1 MKNIV
6 IASVSLLV
14 LLIVG
19 ACNKSSQLGA
29 NLFDGNNLNLSFTD
43 TTTVVAQTENP
54 DSVLAVSVIGNQVL
68 TNFTKLPLGK
78 MLDPVFGLTEA
89 RIYANLG
96 YPNATAPAL
105 DGAATYTLDSVMF
118 VLSYNGANAYGD
130 TTQKQ
135 SISLYRLDASESLSG
150 ENFTYYTNKR
160 FKTSTTRLGGLDN
173 FTPMPNSKVRVVKD
187 TNKYDY
193 RPHIAFKLDPNF
205 GKALLDTNVYSSFNA
220 FSGSIGKYFRGFE
233 LRAEQT
239 NNAMLSFNVNDD
251 TSGIYIFYKKQ
262 NDTTKYSYRFAFL
275 STTFPL
281 FNHDYAKGS
290 INKFYNGKKT
300 SSGDSLLFVQGM
312 AGPNVKFEFPYFKK
326 QLGTAAINRA
336 ELEITILEDS
346 TSKYPPTERLILTTA
361 NGVPIADLRRNS
373 STATSEY
380 GGTIVTEAG
389 NLRRYKCN
397 ISQHLGN
404 MLSGTAGTTL
414 YLLPDNTRGSIPNK
428 QETTSRVV
436 LYGTK
441 SKYRTKLN
449 LYYTKP

>member
-43 TTTVVAQTENP
+43 TTTVIAQTENP
-54 DSVLAVSVIGNQVL
+54 DSVLAVSVTGNQVA

-105 DGAATYTLDSVMF
+105 DGAATYILDSVMF
-118 VLSYNGANAYGD
+118 VLSYNGADSYGD

-187 TNKYDY
+187 TNQYDY

-220 FSGSIGKYFRGFE
+220 FSGSIGK
-233 LRAEQT
+233 
-239 NNAMLSFNVNDD
+239 
-251 TSGIYIFYKKQ
+251 
-262 NDTTKYSYRFAFL
+262 
-275 STTFPL
+275 
-281 FNHDYAKGS
+281 
-290 INKFYNGKKT
+290 
-300 SSGDSLLFVQGM
+300 
-312 AGPNVKFEFPYFKK
+312 
-326 QLGTAAINRA
+326 
-336 ELEITILEDS
+336 
-346 TSKYPPTERLILTTA
+346 
-361 NGVPIADLRRNS
+361 
-373 STATSEY
+373 
-380 GGTIVTEAG
+380 
-389 NLRRYKCN
+389 
-397 ISQHLGN
+397 
-404 MLSGTAGTTL
+404 
-414 YLLPDNTRGSIPNK
+414 
-428 QETTSRVV
+428 
-436 LYGTK
+436 
-441 SKYRTKLN
+441 
-449 LYYTKP
+449 